1 MEDQLVDQ
9 VMDPAVDQ
17 AVDQAPLYCLALLG
31 NLPEKFAAALK
42 EQISVRL
49 ADLGLTLGKEVSL
62 FEGDL
67 VHFDPAVDRCSAALC
82 FSVQGRGNPHNEAAI
97 GQLIKRRVPLIPVA
111 SCKDNFAA
119 EFPGKLGGLNGL
131 EMTGGLG
138 SLAMALLEGAS
149 LLPKQRRVFLSYR
162 RAESTNAA
170 LQLYAALSARQY
182 DVFLDT
188 HDILP
193 GEHFQE
199 VLWQR
204 LCDSDV
210 IVYLDTKEYFDSR
223 WTKQEFAKAT
233 MRGLCVLRVGWP
245 GVESRAGQT
254 ACGEVRLPEQSPN
267 AMGQLEDAEL
277 TQIMDI
283 VEMLRT
289 KSVAQRYSR
298 LIGKLRNSIEEYDGE
313 ILGYSVRRSMIVKIA
328 GKRIVAY
335 PEMGVPTSTALHDA
349 TLDFHMLPVAVVYN
363 QAGIKDR
370 RWRAHMQW
378 LNESVTDQVRLIST
392 DDACSEFI
400 EWPETHNVA

>member
-1 MEDQLVDQ
+1 ME
-9 VMDPAVDQ
+9 
-17 AVDQAPLYCLALLG
+17 DQAPLYCLALLG
-31 NLPEKFAAALK
+31 TVPGGQAEELK
-42 EQISVRL
+42 QEIAVRL
-49 ADLGLTLGKEVSL
+49 KGLGLELGKDVSL

-67 VHFDPAVDRCSAALC
+67 VHFHPAIDRCSAALC
-82 FSVQGRGNPHNEAAI
+82 FSMKGGGAPHNDAAV
-97 GQLIKRRVPLIPVA
+97 GQLIKCRVPLIPVA
-111 SCKDNFAA
+111 TCKDNFAA

-131 EMTGGLG
+131 EMKGGLG
-138 SLAMALLEGAS
+138 RLAMALLEGAS

-162 RAESTNAA
+162 RVESTNAA

-199 VLWQR
+199 VLWHR

-210 IVYLDTKEYFDSR
+210 MIYLDTAEYFDSR

-233 MRGLCVLRVGWP
+233 LRGLCVLRVGWP
-245 GVESRAGQT
+245 GVKSKAEQT
-254 ACGEVRLPEQSPN
+254 ACGEVRLTKKSLN
-267 AMGQLEDAEL
+267 AFDQLVDAEL
-277 TQIMDI
+277 NEVMDM

-298 LIGKLRNSIEEYDGE
+298 LVSKLRNSLEDGKGE
-313 ILGYSVRRSMIVKIA
+313 IVGYSVRRSVIVKIA

-335 PEMGVPTSTALHDA
+335 PEMGVPTSSALHEA

-370 RWRAHMQW
+370 KWRAHMDW
-378 LNESVTDQVRLIST
+378 LNDSVTDQVRLIST
-392 DDACSEFI
+392 EDAGSEFI
-400 EWPETHNVA
+400 EWPESHNVA

>member
-1 MEDQLVDQ
+1 ME
-9 VMDPAVDQ
+9 
-17 AVDQAPLYCLALLG
+17 DQAPLYCLALLG
-31 NLPEKFAAALK
+31 TVPGGRSAELK
-42 EQISVRL
+42 EEIAVRL
-49 ADLGLTLGKEVSL
+49 KDLGLELGKDVSL

-67 VHFDPAVDRCSAALC
+67 VNFHPAIDRCSAALC
-82 FSVQGRGNPHNEAAI
+82 FGLHGGGNAPGQTQNDAAVA
-97 GQLIKRRVPLIPVA
+97 QLIKRRIPLVPVA
-111 SCKDNFAA
+111 TCKTRFAV
-119 EFPGKLGGLNGL
+119 EFPGKLGGLNGVD
-131 EMTGGLG
+131 MKGGLG

-149 LLPKQRRVFLSYR
+149 LVPKQRRVFLSYR
-162 RAESTNAA
+162 RVESTNAA

-223 WTKQEFAKAT
+223 WTVQEFAKAT
-233 MRGLCVLRVGWP
+233 LRGLCVLRVGWP
-245 GVESRAGQT
+245 GVESKAKQT
-254 ACGEVRLPEQSPN
+254 ACGEVRLSQQSLN
-267 AMGQLEDAEL
+267 SIGQLQDAEL
-277 TQIMDI
+277 TEVIDM

-298 LIGKLRNSIEEYDGE
+298 LIGKLRNSIEEYDGV
-313 ILGYSVRRSMIVKIA
+313 IQGFSVRRSVIVTIA

-335 PEMGVPTSTALHDA
+335 PEMGVPTSYALHEA
-349 TLDFHMLPVAVVYN
+349 TLDLHRLPVAVVYN
-363 QAGIKDR
+363 QVGIKER
-370 RWRAHMQW
+370 NWRAHMEW
-378 LNESVTDQVRLIST
+378 LNDCVTDQVRLIST
-392 DDACSEFI
+392 DDAGWAFT

>member
-1 MEDQLVDQ
+1 MPLRKR
-9 VMDPAVDQ
+9 ALRHGR
-17 AVDQAPLYCLALLG
+17 ASPLYCLALLG
-31 NLPEKFAAALK
+31 TVPGGLAEELK
-42 EQISVRL
+42 KEIAVRL
-49 ADLGLTLGKEVSL
+49 KDLGLNLGKEVSL

-67 VHFDPAVDRCSAALC
+67 VRFDPAVDRCSAALC
-82 FSVQGRGNPHNEAAI
+82 FSANGGGTPHNDAAV

-111 SCKDNFAA
+111 TCKDNFAA

-131 EMTGGLG
+131 EMKCGLG

-162 RAESTNAA
+162 RVESTNAA

-245 GVESRAGQT
+245 GVSSKVEQT
-254 ACGEVRLPEQSPN
+254 ACGEVRLSSKSLN
-267 AMGQLEDAEL
+267 SFGQLVDAKL
-277 TQIMDI
+277 TQVMDM

-298 LIGKLRNSIEEYDGE
+298 IVSKLRNSIEEYDGE
-313 ILGYSVRRSMIVKIA
+313 ILGYSVRRSVIVKVA

-335 PEMGVPTSTALHDA
+335 PEMGVPTSHAMHEA

-363 QAGIKDR
+363 QVGIKDR
-370 RWRAHMQW
+370 KWRAHMEW